1 VKGKGMPF
9 VLFDTE
15 YTSWKGCL
23 ENGRADWQKK
33 EIVQIAAL
41 KIDGRLQVV
50 GEFNVYVKPQI
61 NPVLSD
67 YFIDL
72 TGITNEKLAAEG
84 VGFSDAYARFKVF
97 AGDYV
102 CYSHAWGAS
111 ADSLA
116 DGDVMNENLQYNRLA
131 DNQPPVYR
139 NIAPWFKQ
147 RYAEEGID
155 IKSQCSGDV
164 ARLLGC
170 EKAVE
175 NMGLGVHNAFYDVYS
190 VLSGLR
196 LLGFLL

>member
-1 VKGKGMPF
+1 MPF
-9 VLFDTE
+9 ILFDTE

-41 KIDGRLQVV
+41 KIDDRLQVI
-50 GEFNVYVKPQI
+50 GEFNVYVKPEI
-61 NPVLSD
+61 NPVLSE

-84 VGFSDAYARFKVF
+84 IGFAEAYARFKAF

-102 CYSHAWGAS
+102 CYSHAWGAA

-116 DGDVMNENLQYNRLA
+116 DGDVMNENLRYFNLI
-131 DNQPPVYR
+131 DNCPPAYR
-139 NIAPWFKQ
+139 NIAPWLKQ
-147 RYAEEGID
+147 RYAEKGID
-155 IKSQCSGDV
+155 IKSQCSGEV

-170 EKAVE
+170 DDALQSL
-175 NMGLGVHNAFYDVYS
+175 GLGVHNAFYDVYS
-190 VLSGLR
+190 VLQGLKF
-196 LLGFLL
+196 LGFSATGKN

>member
-1 VKGKGMPF
+1 MPF
-9 VLFDTE
+9 ILFDTE

-41 KIDGRLQVV
+41 KIDNHLQVES
-50 GEFNVYVKPQI
+50 EFNVYVKPEI

-84 VGFSDAYARFKVF
+84 VPFYEAYARFKAF
-97 AGDYV
+97 AEGCI
-102 CYSHAWGAS
+102 CYSHAWGAPS
-111 ADSLA
+111 GSLA
-116 DGDVMNENLQYNRLA
+116 DGEVMNENLQYHRLI
-131 DNQPPVYR
+131 DDSTPVYR

-147 RYAEEGID
+147 RYAEEGIN
-155 IKSQCSGDV
+155 IKSQCSGEV

-170 EKAVE
+170 ERAIQDL
-175 NMGLGVHNAFYDVYS
+175 GLNVHNAFYDVYS

-196 LLGFLL
+196 FLNFPVTEMS

>member
-1 VKGKGMPF
+1 MPF
-9 VLFDTE
+9 ILFDTE

-41 KIDGRLQVV
+41 KIDNHLQVES
-50 GEFNVYVKPQI
+50 EFNVYVKPEI

-84 VGFSDAYARFKVF
+84 IPFYEAYARFKAF
-97 AGDYV
+97 AEGCI
-102 CYSHAWGAS
+102 CYSHAWGAPS
-111 ADSLA
+111 GSLA
-116 DGDVMNENLQYNRLA
+116 DGEVMNENLQYHRLID
-131 DNQPPVYR
+131 DNTPVYR

-147 RYAEEGID
+147 RYAEEGIN
-155 IKSQCSGDV
+155 IKSQCSGEV

-170 EKAVE
+170 ESAIQDL
-175 NMGLGVHNAFYDVYS
+175 GLNVHNAFYDVYS

-196 LLGFLL
+196 FLNFPVTEMS

>member
-1 VKGKGMPF
+1 MPF
-9 VLFDTE
+9 ILFDTE

-41 KIDGRLQVV
+41 KIDNHLQVES
-50 GEFNVYVKPQI
+50 EFNVYVKPEI

-72 TGITNEKLAAEG
+72 TGITNEKLTAEG
-84 VGFSDAYARFKVF
+84 IPFYEAYARFKAF
-97 AGDYV
+97 AEGCI
-102 CYSHAWGAS
+102 CYSHAWGAPS
-111 ADSLA
+111 GSLA
-116 DGDVMNENLQYNRLA
+116 DGEVMNENLQYHRLID
-131 DNQPPVYR
+131 DNTPVYR

-147 RYAEEGID
+147 RYAEEGIN
-155 IKSQCSGDV
+155 IKSQCSGEV

-170 EKAVE
+170 ERAIQDL
-175 NMGLGVHNAFYDVYS
+175 GLNVHNAFYDVYS

-196 LLGFLL
+196 FLNFPVTEMS

>member
-1 VKGKGMPF
+1 MPF
-9 VLFDTE
+9 ILFDTE

-41 KIDGRLQVV
+41 KIDNHLQVES
-50 GEFNVYVKPQI
+50 EFNVYVKPEI

-84 VGFSDAYARFKVF
+84 IPFYEAYARFKAF
-97 AGDYV
+97 AEGCI
-102 CYSHAWGAS
+102 CYSHAWGAPSGSS
-111 ADSLA
+111 AD
-116 DGDVMNENLQYNRLA
+116 GEVMNENLQYHRLID
-131 DNQPPVYR
+131 DNTPVYR
-139 NIAPWFKQ
+139 NIAPWFKL
-147 RYAEEGID
+147 RYAEEGIN
-155 IKSQCSGDV
+155 IKSQCSGEV

-170 EKAVE
+170 ERAIQDL
-175 NMGLGVHNAFYDVYS
+175 GLNVHNAFYDVYS

-196 LLGFLL
+196 FLNFPVTEMS